1 MRARRWQQERAEEEG
16 EEEEE
21 GREEGEDDG
30 TGGRKGRRMCDPAD
44 CEHVSGEALVS
55 ALQGGGRLRGIY
67 FDTSA
72 SPPPS
77 SAASSSFTH
86 SDPLTS

>member
-1 MRARRWQQERAEEEG
+1 MRGAGSRRRAEEG
-16 EEEEE
+16 EEED

-30 TGGRKGRRMCDPAD
+30 TGRRKGRRMCDPAD

-67 FDTSA
+67 LDTSA

-86 SDPLTS
+86 